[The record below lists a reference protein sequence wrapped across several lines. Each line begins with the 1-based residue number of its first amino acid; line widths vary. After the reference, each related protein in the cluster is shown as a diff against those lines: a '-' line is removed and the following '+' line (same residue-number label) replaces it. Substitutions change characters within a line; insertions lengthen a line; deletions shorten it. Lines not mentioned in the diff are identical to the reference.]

1 MMASERPRIL
11 QLSREETSQ
20 ISVLLKF
27 YKAADVEAV
36 SVSDA
41 ASLFLTAQKARVF
54 HVDLNESDVQSHY
67 AGFMAQALKDLVP
80 GQLKLDGELCAKP
93 VTCHVRGYLHHI
105 GYEDSTEC
113 KDQEHR
119 IDPEGN
125 DVARST
131 SQQFMAVLVN
141 CYRGIRRHLW
151 RRVFKNHQDCIVSA
165 SFCLRNDMY
174 GKSTCGFCPHAL
186 AFIRWR
192 MLWEGCGTPRYLFA
206 KRPTEFFG
214 ILGWHLARPSP
225 APENWSTETKTWIA
239 GHIFSSTCL
248 ASLAEISNWAI
259 TACKEDVVL
268 WEKKKSSVD
277 YTCLWAVAGRDRRGQ
292 PATIYLSREPFGK
305 VSAVPMNRMSEHRRL
320 HEADMSRLQRFA

>member
-1 MMASERPRIL
+1 
-11 QLSREETSQ
+11 
-20 ISVLLKF
+20 
-27 YKAADVEAV
+27 
-36 SVSDA
+36 
-41 ASLFLTAQKARVF
+41 
-54 HVDLNESDVQSHY
+54 
-67 AGFMAQALKDLVP
+67 
-80 GQLKLDGELCAKP
+80 
-93 VTCHVRGYLHHI
+93 
-105 GYEDSTEC
+105 
-113 KDQEHR
+113 
-119 IDPEGN
+119 
-125 DVARST
+125 
-131 SQQFMAVLVN
+131 
-141 CYRGIRRHLW
+141 
-151 RRVFKNHQDCIVSA
+151 
-165 SFCLRNDMY
+165 
-174 GKSTCGFCPHAL
+174 
-186 AFIRWR
+186 